1 MFCSHFSLSKTTW
14 PPCLAS
20 VQLLAP
26 LLAEGHAAS
35 SVQEAVVNMQEIGRD
50 DDVSEGEID
59 ENKRIQM
66 CLGCWTSNK
75 HSMLCIKAHIK
86 PIEELW
92 RDSGH
97 LHCHSHTDNSGAAIF
112 GSYLEFRTD
121 YAILTSVKIG
131 QFCNSLIPTISQ
143 ETKLQKS

>member
-66 CLGCWTSNK
+66 CWKFG
-75 HSMLCIKAHIK
+75 MLDFKQALDAVYKSSYKAHWGVVIC
-86 PIEELW
+86 
-92 RDSGH
+92 DSGH
-97 LHCHSHTDNSGAAIF
+97 LHCHSHTDNSG
-112 GSYLEFRTD
+112 EFRTD